1 MKRGRSIRRQLFA
14 MLAVALIALVGLY
27 AFALASV
34 IRPVLEQRVAS
45 IADRDVRNPGTAA
58 VAALQ
63 TERKAAELYLA
74 GGRTDASGLIAA
86 RANSDVAVARF
97 RRLLSGSELR
107 KRTDRTGRKITETI
121 GLLDQ
126 LPASRQAVDNSPN
139 RLAARLIYTNLVW
152 NVLELF
158 DALPS
163 SVTPEATHE
172 QSGDTAVARVLDQ
185 MSEEDAVVAGLSVA
199 RRYTPPDAAAF
210 TLLIGAMGNQVLQA
224 KVLLSGELKT
234 EVEKLLGASVAQR
247 VYAINDAIVAKGF
260 NGGVPPLDV
269 PTWEAIYRPAIAQV
283 ATFLETVHRDVDRYK
298 RNAANSARLQL
309 ALTGIG
315 GLLVVALSLFLAIR
329 LGRSLAARLAWLR
342 ASALDLANARLPEVV
357 ARLRRGEQVDATVE
371 APPLS
376 LGADE
381 IGQVAEAF
389 NRVRRTAIESAVQE
403 ANLRQGINQ
412 FFVNIARR
420 SQGLLHRQLALLD
433 KMERRTTEPD
443 ELENLF
449 RVDHLATRMRR
460 NAEDLI
466 ILAGNPPGRGWRHP
480 VPMIDVIRG
489 AVSEI
494 EDYARVNLSVMGDEA
509 LVGRAV
515 NDVAHLLAEL
525 IENGA
530 NYSPPHTHV
539 SVTGQAVG
547 NGFAVEIEDRGLGMN
562 AETLANVNRQL
573 LDPPDFNPANS
584 AQLGLFVVARLA
596 AKHGIRVQL
605 RPSIFGGITAVV
617 LIPTEVM
624 AAPEEQ
630 HQTRPVITRDA
641 VPPPLPGADTHYPVA
656 DGRTAAEP
664 VNSGRGATLDRQ
676 SRFNWLGN
684 HTTSAAAPTAQA
696 APPTERRRLPRRVR
710 QASLAPQLQDAPAPG
725 PESAQVPAATSPEA
739 IRTRM
744 AAFQRGTDRGR
755 RVGTT
760 RTEQEELQ

>member
-14 MLAVALIALVGLY
+14 MLAVALVALVGLY

-45 IADRDVRNPGTAA
+45 IADRDVRTPGSAA

-63 TERKAAELYLA
+63 AERKAAELYLA
-74 GGRTDASGLIAA
+74 GGRTDAAGLHSA
-86 RANSDVAVARF
+86 RANSDAALARF

-121 GLLDQ
+121 GVIDNLA
-126 LPASRQAVDNSPN
+126 ASRQAVDNSPN
-139 RLAARLIYTNLVW
+139 RVAARVVYSNLVW
-152 NVLELF
+152 SILELF

-172 QSGDTAVARVLDQ
+172 QSGDTAVARVLDE

-199 RRYTPPDAAAF
+199 RRYTPADAAAF

-283 ATFLETVHRDVDRYK
+283 AMFLEMVHRDVDRYK

-329 LGRSLAARLAWLR
+329 LGRSLAARLAGLR
-342 ASALDLANARLPEVV
+342 ASALELANTRLPDAV
-357 ARLRRGEQVDATVE
+357 ARLRRGEQVDAAVE

-376 LGADE
+376 LGVDE

-466 ILAGNPPGRGWRHP
+466 ILAGNPAGRGWHRP
-480 VPMIDVIRG
+480 VPMIDIIRG
-489 AVSEI
+489 AVSEV
-494 EDYARVNLSVMGDEA
+494 EDYARVNLSVMGEEA

-515 NDVAHLLAEL
+515 NDVTHLLAEL

-530 NYSPPHTHV
+530 NYSPPHTYV
-539 SVTGQAVG
+539 SVAGQAVG
-547 NGFAVEIEDRGLGMN
+547 NGFAVEIEDRGLGMS
-562 AETLANVNRQL
+562 AETLARVNRQL

-605 RPSIFGGITAVV
+605 RPSIFGGVTAVV
-617 LIPTEVM
+617 LIPTELM
-624 AAPEEQ
+624 AVPGEQ
-630 HQTRPVITRDA
+630 HQTHPVTTGAAAPPQLSDSDTRHPA
-641 VPPPLPGADTHYPVA
+641 VNGRNAAGPVEPG
-656 DGRTAAEP
+656 G
-664 VNSGRGATLDRQ
+664 GATLDLQ
-676 SRFNWLGN
+676 DRFNWLGN
-684 HTTSAAAPTAQA
+684 QTTSTAATTAQA
-696 APPTERRRLPRRVR
+696 TPSPERRRLPRRVR
-710 QASLAPQLQDAPAPG
+710 QASLAPQLQDAPAPS
-725 PESAQVPAATSPEA
+725 PDPVQVPSAASPEA

-744 AAFQRGTDRGR
+744 TAFQRGTDRGR
-755 RVGTT
+755 RVGTG
-760 RTEQEELQ
+760 RSEQEELQ